1 MAGQLSIPGQSS
13 IPGRT
18 SIPVR
23 NRSGRTIAIAGLI
36 AGLLAVNQ
44 WLHWMGITNGDLFS
58 LIPGFAQAGMQAN
71 AYPDEKGFNCAN
83 QSLGAEAEMM
93 SEEMLK
99 TVGTAL
105 CANDH
110 MQPASLRGT
119 DNFYVNQQSMMRNR
133 SKRAPALRLQ
143 TRERGIIAE
152 RPRPS
157 MLVAAIEPG
166 RLDTNQD
173 LVDRIEARAR
183 RLNAITPRDRV
194 DDPRPIDDT
203 RDDIRIDDDIDLID
217 DDHSGS
223 GSDGDHDDDVD
234 DDNSGH
240 GSDDDDDH
248 SGSSDDGDDHSGSGG
263 GDDDDDRS
271 GSGGGDDDDDRSGS
285 GGGNDD
291 DDRSGSGS
299 DDRDDDSD
307 RSGSGSGD
315 RDDDHSGSGSGGDRD
330 RNRERDGDDDRDS
343 SGSGSGSRH
352 S

>member
-1 MAGQLSIPGQSS
+1 M
-13 IPGRT
+13 
-18 SIPVR
+18 
-23 NRSGRTIAIAGLI
+23 I

-44 WLHWMGITNGDLFS
+44 WLHWMGITNGDLLS

-93 SEEMLK
+93 SEEMLQS
-99 TVGTAL
+99 VGTAL

-110 MQPASLRGT
+110 TQPASLRGT
-119 DNFYVNQQSMMRNR
+119 SNFYVNQQAMMHNR
-133 SKRAPALRLQ
+133 SKKVATLRLQ

-152 RPRPS
+152 RPASS

-183 RLNAITPRDRV
+183 RLDSKLPGDRGN
-194 DDPRPIDDT
+194 DPRPIDDT
-203 RDDIRIDDDIDLID
+203 RDDIRLDDDLGLID
-217 DDHSGS
+217 DDNSGP
-223 GSDGDHDDDVD
+223 GSDDDRDDDVD

-240 GSDDDDDH
+240 DSGDDDDH
-248 SGSSDDGDDHSGSGG
+248 SGSSDDDDDHSGSGG
-263 GDDDDDRS
+263 D
-271 GSGGGDDDDDRSGS
+271 
-285 GGGNDD
+285 DD

-299 DDRDDDSD
+299 DDRDDDDDRRDSD
-307 RSGSGSGD
+307 DRDDDSSGSGSDRDRDRDRD
-315 RDDDHSGSGSGGDRD
+315 RDDD
-330 RNRERDGDDDRDS
+330 DDDRDS
-343 SGSGSGSRH
+343 SGSGSRSH

>member
-1 MAGQLSIPGQSS
+1 M
-13 IPGRT
+13 
-18 SIPVR
+18 
-23 NRSGRTIAIAGLI
+23 I

-71 AYPDEKGFNCAN
+71 AYPDEKGFNCEN

-133 SKRAPALRLQ
+133 TKKVATLRLQ

-152 RPRPS
+152 RPASS
-157 MLVAAIEPG
+157 MLVASIEPG

-173 LVDRIEARAR
+173 LVDRIDARAR
-183 RLNAITPRDRV
+183 RLDAIVPGDRV
-194 DDPRPIDDT
+194 DDPPRQIDDT
-203 RDDIRIDDDIDLID
+203 RDDIRLDDDLDLID

-223 GSDGDHDDDVD
+223 SSDGDRDDDAE
-234 DDNSGH
+234 DDNSGRGSGEDDDH
-240 GSDDDDDH
+240 SGSSDDDDDH
-248 SGSSDDGDDHSGSGG
+248 SGSGG
-263 GDDDDDRS
+263 GDDDDRS

-285 GGGNDD
+285 GSDDHDD
-291 DDRSGSGS
+291 DG
-299 DDRDDDSD
+299 D

-315 RDDDHSGSGSGGDRD
+315 RDDDHSGSGSGGDR
-330 RNRERDGDDDRDS
+330 ERDGDDDRDS

>member
-23 NRSGRTIAIAGLI
+23 NRTGRTIAIAGLI

-44 WLHWMGITNGDLFS
+44 WLHWMGITNGDLLS

-99 TVGTAL
+99 SVGTAL
-105 CANDH
+105 CADDH
-110 MQPASLRGT
+110 TQPASLRGT
-119 DNFYVNQQSMMRNR
+119 SNFYVNQQAMMHNR
-133 SKRAPALRLQ
+133 SKKVATLRLQ

-152 RPRPS
+152 RPASS

-183 RLNAITPRDRV
+183 RLDAIAPGGGGN
-194 DDPRPIDDT
+194 DPRPIDDT
-203 RDDIRIDDDIDLID
+203 RDDIRLDDDLGLID
-217 DDHSGS
+217 DDNSGP

-240 GSDDDDDH
+240 DSGDDDDH
-248 SGSSDDGDDHSGSGG
+248 SGSSDDDDDHSGSG

-271 GSGGGDDDDDRSGS
+271 GSDSDDSDDDGDHGDT
-285 GGGNDD
+285 
-291 DDRSGSGS
+291 
-299 DDRDDDSD
+299 DDRDDDSSD
-307 RSGSGSGD
+307 SGDD
-315 RDDDHSGSGSGGDRD
+315 RDDD
-330 RNRERDGDDDRDS
+330 DDDRDS
-343 SGSGSGSRH
+343 SGSGSSSH

>member
-36 AGLLAVNQ
+36 AALLAVNQ

-71 AYPDEKGFNCAN
+71 VYPDEKGFNCAN
-83 QSLGAEAEMM
+83 QSLGAEAELM

-99 TVGTAL
+99 TVGTVL
-105 CANDH
+105 CSNDH
-110 MQPASLRGT
+110 VQAASLRGT

-133 SKRAPALRLQ
+133 SKKAPALRLQ
-143 TRERGIIAE
+143 TRERGIISE
-152 RPRPS
+152 RPQPS

-183 RLNAITPRDRV
+183 RLEAIAPGDRV
-194 DDPRPIDDT
+194 DDPRPIDDP
-203 RDDIRIDDDIDLID
+203 REDIHIDDDIDRID
-217 DDHSGS
+217 DNHSGP
-223 GSDGDHDDDVD
+223 GSDGDRDDDAD
-234 DDNSGH
+234 DDNSGR

-248 SGSSDDGDDHSGSGG
+248 SGSGDDGDDHSGSGG
-263 GDDDDDRS
+263 DDDDDRS
-271 GSGGGDDDDDRSGS
+271 GPGS
-285 GGGNDD
+285 GDHDG
-291 DDRSGSGS
+291 DRGGSGS
-299 DDRDDDSD
+299 DDHEDDD
-307 RSGSGSGD
+307 R
-315 RDDDHSGSGSGGDRD
+315 SGSGSGGDRD
-330 RNRERDGDDDRDS
+330 RDRYRDRDRDDDDDGDR
-343 SGSGSGSRH
+343 SGSRNGSRH

>member
-36 AGLLAVNQ
+36 AALLAVNQ

-71 AYPDEKGFNCAN
+71 VYPGEKGFNCAN

-105 CANDH
+105 CADDH
-110 MQPASLRGT
+110 VQTASLRGT

-133 SKRAPALRLQ
+133 SKKVATLRLQ

-152 RPRPS
+152 RPASS

-183 RLNAITPRDRV
+183 RLDAIAPGDRV
-194 DDPRPIDDT
+194 DDPRPIDDP
-203 RDDIRIDDDIDLID
+203 REDIRIDDDIDLID

-223 GSDGDHDDDVD
+223 GSDGDRDDDVD

-248 SGSSDDGDDHSGSGG
+248 SGSSDDDDDHSGSGG
-263 GDDDDDRS
+263 GDDDDDDRS
-271 GSGGGDDDDDRSGS
+271 GSGGGDDHDDGDRGDSDSDDHDDD
-285 GGGNDD
+285 N
-291 DDRSGSGS
+291 
-299 DDRDDDSD
+299 
-307 RSGSGSGD
+307 
-315 RDDDHSGSGSGGDRD
+315 SGSGSGGDRD
-330 RNRERDGDDDRDS
+330 DDDDDDR
-343 SGSGSGSRH
+343 SGSNSGSSH

>member
-1 MAGQLSIPGQSS
+1 M
-13 IPGRT
+13 
-18 SIPVR
+18 
-23 NRSGRTIAIAGLI
+23 I

-71 AYPDEKGFNCAN
+71 AYPDERGFNCAN

-133 SKRAPALRLQ
+133 SKKAPALRLQ
-143 TRERGIIAE
+143 TRERSIIAE
-152 RPRPS
+152 RPASS
-157 MLVAAIEPG
+157 MLVASIEPG

-183 RLNAITPRDRV
+183 RLDAIAPGDRV
-194 DDPRPIDDT
+194 DDPRPIDDP
-203 RDDIRIDDDIDLID
+203 RDDIRVDDDIDLID

-223 GSDGDHDDDVD
+223 GSDGDRDDDVD
-234 DDNSGH
+234 DDNGGHDSG
-240 GSDDDDDH
+240 DDDDH
-248 SGSSDDGDDHSGSGG
+248 SGSSDDDEDHSGSGG

-271 GSGGGDDDDDRSGS
+271 GSGSDDHEDDGDHSD
-285 GGGNDD
+285 
-291 DDRSGSGS
+291 SGS
-299 DDRDDDSD
+299 DDH
-307 RSGSGSGD
+307 
-315 RDDDHSGSGSGGDRD
+315 DDDHSGSGSGGDR
-330 RNRERDGDDDRDS
+330 EHEGDDDRDS
-343 SGSGSGSRH
+343 SGSGSGSRR

>member
-23 NRSGRTIAIAGLI
+23 NRSGRTIAIAGMI

-133 SKRAPALRLQ
+133 SKKAPALRLQ

-152 RPRPS
+152 RPASS
-157 MLVAAIEPG
+157 MLVASIEPG

-183 RLNAITPRDRV
+183 RLDAITPRDRV
-194 DDPRPIDDT
+194 DDPREIDDT
-203 RDDIRIDDDIDLID
+203 RDDIRLDDDLDLID
-217 DDHSGS
+217 DDNSGS
-223 GSDGDHDDDVD
+223 GSDGDRDDDAD

-240 GSDDDDDH
+240 DSGDDDDH
-248 SGSSDDGDDHSGSGG
+248 SGSSDDDDDHSGSGG
-263 GDDDDDRS
+263 GDDDDH
-271 GSGGGDDDDDRSGS
+271 
-285 GGGNDD
+285 
-291 DDRSGSGS
+291 SGSGS
-299 DDRDDDSD
+299 DDHEDDGDH
-307 RSGSGSGD
+307 SGSGSD
-315 RDDDHSGSGSGGDRD
+315 DHEDDHSGSGSGGDRD
-330 RNRERDGDDDRDS
+330 RDRYRDGEREGDDDRDS

>member
-1 MAGQLSIPGQSS
+1 M
-13 IPGRT
+13 
-18 SIPVR
+18 
-23 NRSGRTIAIAGLI
+23 AIAGMI

-71 AYPDEKGFNCAN
+71 VYPDEKGFNCAN

-110 MQPASLRGT
+110 IQPASLRGT

-133 SKRAPALRLQ
+133 SKKVATLRLQ
-143 TRERGIIAE
+143 TRERGIVAE
-152 RPRPS
+152 RPASS
-157 MLVAAIEPG
+157 MLVASIEPG

-183 RLNAITPRDRV
+183 RLDAIAPGDRV
-194 DDPRPIDDT
+194 DDPRPIDDP

-223 GSDGDHDDDVD
+223 GSDGDRDDDVD

-248 SGSSDDGDDHSGSGG
+248 SGSSDDDDDHSGSGG
-263 GDDDDDRS
+263 GDDDDDDRS
-271 GSGGGDDDDDRSGS
+271 GSGGGDDHDD
-285 GGGNDD
+285 
-291 DDRSGSGS
+291 
-299 DDRDDDSD
+299 
-307 RSGSGSGD
+307 GD
-315 RDDDHSGSGSGGDRD
+315 RDDSDSDDHDDDDNSGSGSGGDRD
-330 RNRERDGDDDRDS
+330 DDDDDDR
-343 SGSGSGSRH
+343 SGSNSGSSH

>member
-1 MAGQLSIPGQSS
+1 MAGQLPIPGQSS

-36 AGLLAVNQ
+36 VGLLATNQ
-44 WLHWMGITNGDLFS
+44 WLHWMGVTNGDLLS

-71 AYPDEKGFNCAN
+71 TYPDEKGFDCAN

-99 TVGTAL
+99 SVGTAL

-119 DNFYVNQQSMMRNR
+119 SNFYVNQQAMMNNR
-133 SKRAPALRLQ
+133 SKKVATLRLQQ

-152 RPRPS
+152 RPASS

-183 RLNAITPRDRV
+183 RLDAIAPGGGGN
-194 DDPRPIDDT
+194 DPRPIDDP
-203 RDDIRIDDDIDLID
+203 RDDIRLDDDLGLID
-217 DDHSGS
+217 DDNSGS
-223 GSDGDHDDDVD
+223 GSDDDRDDDVD

-240 GSDDDDDH
+240 DSGDDDDH
-248 SGSSDDGDDHSGSGG
+248 SGSSDDDDDHSGSGG

-271 GSGGGDDDDDRSGS
+271 GSGGDDDDRRGS
-285 GGGNDD
+285 D
-291 DDRSGSGS
+291 S

-307 RSGSGSGD
+307 RNDSDDRDDDRSGSGD
-315 RDDDHSGSGSGGDRD
+315 DRDRDRDRDRDDD
-330 RNRERDGDDDRDS
+330 DDDRDNSGPGS
-343 SGSGSGSRH
+343 SSH

>member
-1 MAGQLSIPGQSS
+1 M
-13 IPGRT
+13 
-18 SIPVR
+18 
-23 NRSGRTIAIAGLI
+23 I

-71 AYPDEKGFNCAN
+71 AYPEEKGFNCAN

-133 SKRAPALRLQ
+133 SKKAPALRLQ

-152 RPRPS
+152 RPASS
-157 MLVAAIEPG
+157 MLVASIEPG

-183 RLNAITPRDRV
+183 RLDAIAPGDRV
-194 DDPRPIDDT
+194 DDPREIDDT
-203 RDDIRIDDDIDLID
+203 RDDIRLDDDLDLID
-217 DDHSGS
+217 DDNSGPGS
-223 GSDGDHDDDVD
+223 GGDRDDNVD
-234 DDNSGH
+234 DDNSGPGSDDDEDH
-240 GSDDDDDH
+240 SGSSDDDDDH
-248 SGSSDDGDDHSGSGG
+248 SGSGG
-263 GDDDDDRS
+263 GDDDDDDRS
-271 GSGGGDDDDDRSGS
+271 GSGGGDDDDD
-285 GGGNDD
+285 
-291 DDRSGSGS
+291 DDRSGSGDGDDHDEGDRDDSDS
-299 DDRDDDSD
+299 DDRDDDD
-307 RSGSGSGD
+307 N
-315 RDDDHSGSGSGGDRD
+315 SGSGSGGDRD
-330 RNRERDGDDDRDS
+330 DDDDDDR
-343 SGSGSGSRH
+343 SGSNSGSSH

>member
-23 NRSGRTIAIAGLI
+23 HRSGRTIAIAGLI
-36 AGLLAVNQ
+36 VGLLATNQ

-71 AYPDEKGFNCAN
+71 TYPDEKGFNCAN

-133 SKRAPALRLQ
+133 SKKVPALRLQ

-152 RPRPS
+152 RPASS
-157 MLVAAIEPG
+157 MLVASIEPG

-173 LVDRIEARAR
+173 LVERIEARAR
-183 RLNAITPRDRV
+183 RLDSIAPRDRV
-194 DDPRPIDDT
+194 DDPRQIGDS
-203 RDDIRIDDDIDLID
+203 RDDIRLDDDLQLID
-217 DDHSGS
+217 DDNSGP
-223 GSDGDHDDDVD
+223 GSDGDRDDDVD

-240 GSDDDDDH
+240 DSGDDDDH
-248 SGSSDDGDDHSGSGG
+248 SGNSDDGEDHSGSGG
-263 GDDDDDRS
+263 GDDDDDHS
-271 GSGGGDDDDDRSGS
+271 GSGGD
-285 GGGNDD
+285 DD

-299 DDRDDDSD
+299 DDRDDDGD
-307 RSGSGSGD
+307 HSGSGSDD
-315 RDDDHSGSGSGGDRD
+315 RDDDHSGSGSGGDRE
-330 RNRERDGDDDRDS
+330 REGDDDRDS
-343 SGSGSGSRH
+343 SGSGSGSRN

>member
-1 MAGQLSIPGQSS
+1 
-13 IPGRT
+13 
-18 SIPVR
+18 
-23 NRSGRTIAIAGLI
+23 
-36 AGLLAVNQ
+36 
-44 WLHWMGITNGDLFS
+44 MGITNGDLFS

-71 AYPDEKGFNCAN
+71 AYPEEKGFNCAN

-133 SKRAPALRLQ
+133 SKKAPALRLQ

-152 RPRPS
+152 RPASS
-157 MLVAAIEPG
+157 MLVASIEPG

-183 RLNAITPRDRV
+183 RLDAIAPGDRV
-194 DDPRPIDDT
+194 DDPRPIDDP
-203 RDDIRIDDDIDLID
+203 RDDIRIDDDIDLIE

-223 GSDGDHDDDVD
+223 GSDGHRDDDVD
-234 DDNSGH
+234 DDNSGP
-240 GSDDDDDH
+240 GSDDDEDR
-248 SGSSDDGDDHSGSGG
+248 SGGSDDDDDHSGSGG
-263 GDDDDDRS
+263 GDDDDD
-271 GSGGGDDDDDRSGS
+271 DRSGS
-285 GGGNDD
+285 GDGDD
-291 DDRSGSGS
+291 HDEGDRDDSDS
-299 DDRDDDSD
+299 DDRDDDD
-307 RSGSGSGD
+307 N
-315 RDDDHSGSGSGGDRD
+315 SGSGSGGDRD
-330 RNRERDGDDDRDS
+330 DDDDDDR
-343 SGSGSGSRH
+343 SGSNSGSSH

>member
-23 NRSGRTIAIAGLI
+23 NRSGRTIAIAGMI

-133 SKRAPALRLQ
+133 SKKVPALRLQ

-152 RPRPS
+152 RPASS
-157 MLVAAIEPG
+157 MLVASIEPG

-173 LVDRIEARAR
+173 LVDRIDARAR
-183 RLNAITPRDRV
+183 RLDAIAPGDRV
-194 DDPRPIDDT
+194 DDPREIDDS
-203 RDDIRIDDDIDLID
+203 RDDIRLDDDLDLID
-217 DDHSGS
+217 DDNSGS
-223 GSDGDHDDDVD
+223 GSDGDRDDDAD

-240 GSDDDDDH
+240 DSGDDDDH
-248 SGSSDDGDDHSGSGG
+248 SGSSDDDDDHSGSGGGGDDDDHSGSGG

-271 GSGGGDDDDDRSGS
+271 GSGSDDHDDDG
-285 GGGNDD
+285 
-291 DDRSGSGS
+291 
-299 DDRDDDSD
+299 D

-330 RNRERDGDDDRDS
+330 REGDDDRDS

>member
-23 NRSGRTIAIAGLI
+23 NRTGRTIAIAGLI

-44 WLHWMGITNGDLFS
+44 WLHWMGITNGDLLS

-99 TVGTAL
+99 SVGTAL
-105 CANDH
+105 CADDH
-110 MQPASLRGT
+110 TQPASLRGT
-119 DNFYVNQQSMMRNR
+119 SNFYVNQQAMMHNR
-133 SKRAPALRLQ
+133 SKKVATLRLQ

-152 RPRPS
+152 RPASS

-183 RLNAITPRDRV
+183 RLDAIAPGGGGN
-194 DDPRPIDDT
+194 DPRPIDDT
-203 RDDIRIDDDIDLID
+203 RDDIRLDDDLGLID
-217 DDHSGS
+217 DDNSGP
-223 GSDGDHDDDVD
+223 GSDDDRDDDDRD

-240 GSDDDDDH
+240 DSGDDDDH
-248 SGSSDDGDDHSGSGG
+248 SGSSDDDDDHSGSG

-271 GSGGGDDDDDRSGS
+271 GSDSDDSDDDGDHGDT
-285 GGGNDD
+285 
-291 DDRSGSGS
+291 
-299 DDRDDDSD
+299 DDRDDDSSD
-307 RSGSGSGD
+307 SGDD
-315 RDDDHSGSGSGGDRD
+315 RDDD
-330 RNRERDGDDDRDS
+330 DDDRDS
-343 SGSGSGSRH
+343 SGSGSSSH